1 MRGKTFVSLSK
12 TGYDDES
19 GKFSLSQPFLWREIR
34 AERVAEPL
42 ERPTLNHRPHSIMDS
57 NSSELKITPE
67 KMDFRA
73 YSISW
78 NLTKRCNLNCDHCYL
93 DANFRGGFRTDE
105 LSTDECR
112 RVIDQIAE
120 VNPNAFLILT
130 GGEPLLRPDIY
141 DLIRHAAEKKFMVVL
156 GTNGT
161 LINKINAEKI
171 KAAGAHGVGISID
184 SMDAAKH
191 NTFRGVPFAWERSME
206 AFDVL
211 NEVGVDFLVQ
221 MSVSDMNYREIP
233 DVVAFAEKAGAIAF
247 NLYFLIC
254 TGRGQGNTD
263 ISNAAYEEALKLLYE
278 QQMNY
283 KGRLMINSKCAPQY
297 KRVVYE
303 NDPDSVYTRTYSG
316 GCPAGTHYS
325 RISPE
330 GNLTPCPFIE
340 ETVGNLKTSSF
351 KDLWQNAPLMVQL
364 RNRNQLEGR
373 CGTCE
378 FSAMCSGCRARAF
391 AETGNYMAQ
400 DPSCDYEPGKHGG
413 KEITLKIE
421 DTLGLEVEYHTSWT
435 PEAKQRLERIPSFA
449 RGMVV
454 KGIERFAEERNITVI
469 DEAVV
474 KKSREEMIEKRGA
487 MFPFLKKFINS
498 EK

>member
-1 MRGKTFVSLSK
+1 M
-12 TGYDDES
+12 E
-19 GKFSLSQPFLWREIR
+19 
-34 AERVAEPL
+34 
-42 ERPTLNHRPHSIMDS
+42 
-57 NSSELKITPE
+57 NSSAGLEITPD

-93 DANFRGGFRTDE
+93 DADFRGGFRTDE
-105 LSTDECR
+105 LSTEECF
-112 RVIDQIAE
+112 RVVDQIAE

-141 DLIRHAAEKKFMVVL
+141 EIIRYAAVKKFMVVL

-161 LINKINAEKI
+161 LINHANAKKI
-171 KAAGAHGVGISID
+171 KEAGAHGVGISID
-184 SMDAAKH
+184 SMDPGKH
-191 NTFRGVPFAWERSME
+191 NQFRGVEQAWEKSMD
-206 AFDVL
+206 AFKVM
-211 NEVGVDFLVQ
+211 NEVGIDFLIQ
-221 MSVSDMNYREIP
+221 MSVSDMNYKEIP
-233 DVVAFAEKAGAIAF
+233 DVVAFAEEIGAVAF
-247 NLYFLIC
+247 NLYFLVC

-263 ISNAAYEEALKLLYE
+263 ISNAAYEEALKMLYE
-278 QQMNY
+278 QQMKY

-316 GCPAGTHYS
+316 GCPAATHYS

-330 GNLTPCPFIE
+330 GDLTPCPFIAE
-340 ETVGNLKTSSF
+340 SVGNLKTDTF
-351 KDLWQNAPLMVQL
+351 KNLWETAPLMLEL
-364 RNRNQLEGR
+364 RNRKGLEGK

-391 AETGNYMAQ
+391 AETGNYMAE

-421 DTLGLEVEYHTSWT
+421 DTLGLEVEFHTTWT

-454 KGIERFAEERNITVI
+454 KGIEKFAAERNIKLI

-474 KKSREEMIEKRGA
+474 KKSREEMITKRGA
-487 MFPFLKKFINS
+487 MFPFLKKFINTEQS
-498 EK
+498 

>member
-1 MRGKTFVSLSK
+1 
-12 TGYDDES
+12 
-19 GKFSLSQPFLWREIR
+19 
-34 AERVAEPL
+34 
-42 ERPTLNHRPHSIMDS
+42 MDS
-57 NSSELKITPE
+57 NSSELKINPE

-120 VNPNAFLILT
+120 VNPNAFLIFT

-364 RNRNQLEGR
+364 RNRKQLEGR

-413 KEITLKIE
+413 KEI
-421 DTLGLEVEYHTSWT
+421 GRAHV
-435 PEAKQRLERIPSFA
+435 
-449 RGMVV
+449 
-454 KGIERFAEERNITVI
+454 
-469 DEAVV
+469 
-474 KKSREEMIEKRGA
+474 
-487 MFPFLKKFINS
+487 
-498 EK
+498 

>member
-1 MRGKTFVSLSK
+1 
-12 TGYDDES
+12 
-19 GKFSLSQPFLWREIR
+19 
-34 AERVAEPL
+34 
-42 ERPTLNHRPHSIMDS
+42 MDS

-421 DTLGLEVEYHTSWT
+421 DTLGLEVEYRTRWT

>member
-1 MRGKTFVSLSK
+1 MNDTSAGF
-12 TGYDDES
+12 
-19 GKFSLSQPFLWREIR
+19 EIKP
-34 AERVAEPL
+34 ER
-42 ERPTLNHRPHSIMDS
+42 
-57 NSSELKITPE
+57 
-67 KMDFRA
+67 MDFRA

-93 DANFRGGFRTDE
+93 DAEFRGGLRTDE
-105 LSTDECR
+105 LNTEECF

-141 DLIRHAAEKKFMVVL
+141 EIIRYAADKKFMVVL

-161 LINKINAEKI
+161 LINKVNAEKI

-184 SMDAAKH
+184 SMEAVKH
-191 NTFRGVPFAWERSME
+191 DKFRGVTQAWENSMH

-211 NEVGVDFLVQ
+211 NEVGVDFLIQ
-221 MSVSDMNYREIP
+221 MSVSEMNYQEIP
-233 DVVAFAEKAGAIAF
+233 DVVAFAEKIGAIAF
-247 NLYFLIC
+247 NLYFLVC

-263 ISNAAYEEALKLLYE
+263 ISNAAYEEALKTLYE
-278 QQMNY
+278 EQMKY

-316 GCPAGTHYS
+316 GCPAATHYS

-340 ETVGNLKTSSF
+340 ESVGNLKTSSF
-351 KDLWQNAPLMVQL
+351 KDLWENAPLMRQL
-364 RNRNQLEGR
+364 RDRKNLEGK

-391 AETGNYMAQ
+391 ADTGNYMAP
-400 DPSCDYEPGKHGG
+400 DTSCDYEPGKYGG

-421 DTLGLEVEYHTSWT
+421 DTLGLEVEFQTQWT
-435 PEAKQRLERIPSFA
+435 DEAKGRLERIPSFA
-449 RGMVV
+449 RGMVI
-454 KGIERFAEERNITVI
+454 KGIERFAEERGIQLI
-469 DEAVV
+469 DEEVV
-474 KKSREEMIEKRGA
+474 KKSREEMITKRGA

-498 EK
+498 ENS

>member
-1 MRGKTFVSLSK
+1 MNTMS
-12 TGYDDES
+12 S
-19 GKFSLSQPFLWREIR
+19 GFEIN
-34 AERVAEPL
+34 PQ
-42 ERPTLNHRPHSIMDS
+42 
-57 NSSELKITPE
+57 

-93 DANFRGGFRTDE
+93 DADFRGGFRTDE
-105 LSTDECR
+105 LNTEECF
-112 RVIDQIAE
+112 RVVDQIAE

-141 DLIRHAAEKKFMVVL
+141 EIIRYAADKKFMVVL

-161 LINKINAEKI
+161 LINRANAVKI
-171 KAAGAHGVGISID
+171 KDAGAHGVGISID
-184 SMDAAKH
+184 SMDPAKH
-191 NTFRGVPFAWERSME
+191 NRFRGVERAWEHSME
-206 AFDVL
+206 AFKVL
-211 NEVGVDFLVQ
+211 NEVGIDFLIQ
-221 MSVSDMNYREIP
+221 MSVSDMNYKEIP
-233 DVVAFAEKAGAIAF
+233 EVVAFAEKVGAMAF
-247 NLYFLIC
+247 NLYFLVC

-263 ISNAAYEEALKLLYE
+263 ISNEAYEEALKTLYRL
-278 QQMNY
+278 QMEY

-303 NDPDSVYTRTYSG
+303 NDPDSVYTRTYAG
-316 GCPAGTHYS
+316 GCPAATHYS
-325 RISPE
+325 RITPE
-330 GNLTPCPFIE
+330 GNLTPCPFIDE
-340 ETVGNLKTSSF
+340 AVGSLKTASF
-351 KDLWQNAPLMVQL
+351 KELWETAPLMQSL
-364 RNRNQLEGR
+364 RDRKKLEGK

-391 AETGNYMAQ
+391 AETGNYMAE

-413 KEITLKIE
+413 KEITLKVE
-421 DTLGLEVEYHTSWT
+421 DTLGLEVEYRTRWT
-435 PEAKQRLERIPSFA
+435 PEAKQRLDRIPSFA

-454 KGIERFAEERNITVI
+454 KGIERFAEERGIALI

-498 EK
+498 EKS

>member
-1 MRGKTFVSLSK
+1 MEISRTEPAVKTE
-12 TGYDDES
+12 T
-19 GKFSLSQPFLWREIR
+19 
-34 AERVAEPL
+34 
-42 ERPTLNHRPHSIMDS
+42 
-57 NSSELKITPE
+57 
-67 KMDFRA
+67 MDFRA

-78 NLTKRCNLNCDHCYL
+78 NLTKRCNLNCAHCYL
-93 DANFRGGFRTDE
+93 DADFRGGLRSDE
-105 LSTDECR
+105 LSTPECF

-141 DLIRHAAEKKFMVVL
+141 EIIRYAADKKFMVVL

-161 LINKINAEKI
+161 LINHATAKKI
-171 KAAGAHGVGISID
+171 KAAGTHGVGISID
-184 SMDAAKH
+184 SMEPARH
-191 NTFRGVPFAWERSME
+191 NTFRGVDKAWENSMK
-206 AFDVL
+206 AFDIL
-211 NEVGVDFLVQ
+211 NETGVDFLLQ

-233 DVVAFAEKAGAIAF
+233 EVVAFAEKVGAIAF
-247 NLYFLIC
+247 NLYFLVC

-263 ISNAAYEEALKLLYE
+263 ISNEAYEEALKTLYRL
-278 QQMNY
+278 QMEY

-330 GNLTPCPFIE
+330 GNLTPCPFIAE
-340 ETVGNLKTSSF
+340 SVGSLKTSTF
-351 KDLWQNAPLMVQL
+351 KELWTEAPLMREL
-364 RNRNQLEGR
+364 RDRKKLEGK

-378 FSAMCSGCRARAF
+378 FSSMCSGCRARAF
-391 AETGNYMAQ
+391 AETGNYMAE
-400 DPSCDYEPGKHGG
+400 DPSCDYEPGKYGN

-421 DTLGLEVEYHTSWT
+421 DTLGLEVEFKTSWT

-454 KGIERFAEERNITVI
+454 KGIESFAEKHGFSVI
-469 DEAVV
+469 DQAVV
-474 KKSREEMIEKRGA
+474 KRSREEMITKRGA
-487 MFPFLKKFINS
+487 MFPFLKKFINR
-498 EK
+498 ED

>member
-1 MRGKTFVSLSK
+1 MEVQNININ
-12 TGYDDES
+12 
-19 GKFSLSQPFLWREIR
+19 SQ
-34 AERVAEPL
+34 L
-42 ERPTLNHRPHSIMDS
+42 E
-57 NSSELKITPE
+57 KV
-67 KMDFRA
+67 DFRA

-93 DANFRGGFRTDE
+93 DADFRGGFRTDE
-105 LSTDECR
+105 LNTEECF

-141 DLIRHAAEKKFMVVL
+141 DIIRYAADKKFMVVL

-161 LINKINAEKI
+161 LISNPEVAKKI

-184 SMDAAKH
+184 SMDPAKH
-191 NTFRGVPFAWERSME
+191 NKFRGVTKAWENSMQ
-206 AFDVL
+206 AFEVL
-211 NEVGVDFLVQ
+211 NEVGIDFLIQ
-221 MSVSDMNYREIP
+221 MSVSEMNYKEIP
-233 DVVAFAEKAGAIAF
+233 EVVAFAEKIGAVAF
-247 NLYFLIC
+247 NLYFLVC

-263 ISNAAYEEALKLLYE
+263 ISNEAYEEALKTLYDL
-278 QQMNY
+278 QMEY

-316 GCPAGTHYS
+316 GCPAATHYS

-330 GNLTPCPFIE
+330 GNLTPCPFIAE
-340 ETVGNLKTSSF
+340 SVGSLKTSTF
-351 KDLWQNAPLMVQL
+351 KDLWFNAPLMKDL
-364 RNRNQLEGR
+364 RERKNLEGR

-378 FSAMCSGCRARAF
+378 FSSMCSGCRARAF
-391 AETGNYMAQ
+391 AETGNYMAE
-400 DPSCDYEPGKHGG
+400 DPSCDYEPGKYDF
-413 KEITLKIE
+413 KDFKLKTE
-421 DTLGLEVEYHTSWT
+421 DTLGLEVEYTTPWT
-435 PEAKQRLERIPSFA
+435 DEAQKRLEKIPSFA

-454 KGIERFAEERNITVI
+454 KGVEKFALERGYTVV

-474 KKSREEMIEKRGA
+474 KQSRDEMITKRGA
-487 MFPFLKKFINS
+487 MFPFLKKFINR
-498 EK
+498 EE

>member
-1 MRGKTFVSLSK
+1 MTIQTSEF
-12 TGYDDES
+12 
-19 GKFSLSQPFLWREIR
+19 
-34 AERVAEPL
+34 EP
-42 ERPTLNHRPHSIMDS
+42 
-57 NSSELKITPE
+57 KPE

-93 DANFRGGFRTDE
+93 DADFRGGFRTDE
-105 LSTDECR
+105 LNTEECF

-120 VNPNAFLILT
+120 VNTNAFLILT

-141 DLIRHAAEKKFMVVL
+141 QIIRYAADKKFMVVL

-161 LINKINAEKI
+161 MINRVNAEKI

-191 NTFRGVPFAWERSME
+191 NKFRGVTQAWENSME
-206 AFDVL
+206 AFNVL
-211 NEVGVDFLVQ
+211 NEVGVDFLIQ
-221 MSVSDMNYREIP
+221 MSVSDMNYKEIP
-233 DVVAFAEKAGAIAF
+233 EVVAFAEKIGAVAF
-247 NLYFLIC
+247 NLYFLVC

-263 ISNAAYEEALKLLYE
+263 ISNAAYEEALKTLYE
-278 QQMNY
+278 QQMKY

-316 GCPAGTHYS
+316 GCPAATHYS

-340 ETVGNLKTSSF
+340 ESVGNLKTNSF
-351 KDLWQNAPLMVQL
+351 KDLWDNAPLMVEL
-364 RNRNQLEGR
+364 RNRKGLEGK
-373 CGTCE
+373 CGSCE

-391 AETGNYMAQ
+391 AETGNYMAE
-400 DPSCDYEPGKHGG
+400 DPSCDYEPGKYGF
-413 KEITLKIE
+413 KEITLKVE
-421 DTLGLEVEYHTSWT
+421 DTLGLEVEYNIQWT
-435 PEAKQRLERIPSFA
+435 PEAKERLDRIPSFA

-454 KGIERFAEERNITVI
+454 KGIEKFAEERNIRLI

-474 KKSREEMIEKRGA
+474 KKSREEMITKRGA

-498 EK
+498 ENA

>member
-1 MRGKTFVSLSK
+1 M
-12 TGYDDES
+12 E
-19 GKFSLSQPFLWREIR
+19 R
-34 AERVAEPL
+34 ADGPL
-42 ERPTLNHRPHSIMDS
+42 ARPTLNHRHHSIMDS
-57 NSSELKITPE
+57 NSSELKINPE

-161 LINKINAEKI
+161 LINKNNAEKI
-171 KAAGAHGVGISID
+171 KTAGAHGVGISID
-184 SMDAAKH
+184 SMDASKH

>member
-1 MRGKTFVSLSK
+1 MESSSTGLEVSPS
-12 TGYDDES
+12 
-19 GKFSLSQPFLWREIR
+19 
-34 AERVAEPL
+34 
-42 ERPTLNHRPHSIMDS
+42 
-57 NSSELKITPE
+57 

-93 DANFRGGFRTDE
+93 DAEFRGGLRTDE
-105 LSTDECR
+105 LNTEECFK
-112 RVIDQIAE
+112 VIDQIAE

-141 DLIRHAAEKKFMVVL
+141 QIIRYAADKKFMVVL

-161 LINKINAEKI
+161 LINRANALKI
-171 KAAGAHGVGISID
+171 KEAGAHGVGISID
-184 SMDAAKH
+184 SMDSGKH
-191 NTFRGVPFAWERSME
+191 DQFRGVQNAWDQSME
-206 AFDVL
+206 AFNVM
-211 NEVGVDFLVQ
+211 NEVGIDFLIQ
-221 MSVSDMNYREIP
+221 MSVSEMNYKEIP
-233 DVVAFAEKAGAIAF
+233 DVVEFAEKIGAVAF
-247 NLYFLIC
+247 NLYFLVC

-263 ISNAAYEEALKLLYE
+263 ISNKAYEEALKMLYE
-278 QQMNY
+278 QQMKY

-316 GCPAGTHYS
+316 GCPAATHYS

-330 GNLTPCPFIE
+330 GNLTPCPFIAE
-340 ETVGNLKTSSF
+340 SVGSLKTSTF
-351 KDLWQNAPLMVQL
+351 KDLWENAPLMVEL
-364 RNRNQLEGR
+364 RNRKGLEGK

-391 AETGNYMAQ
+391 AETGNYMAT
-400 DPSCDYEPGKHGG
+400 DPSCDYEPGAHGG

-421 DTLGLEVEYHTSWT
+421 DTLGLEVEFHVQWTS
-435 PEAKQRLERIPSFA
+435 EAKDRLDRIPSFA

-454 KGIERFAEERNITVI
+454 KGIEKFAEERGIALI
-469 DEAVV
+469 DEEVV
-474 KKSREEMIEKRGA
+474 KKSREEMITKRGA

-498 EK
+498 DSA

>member
-1 MRGKTFVSLSK
+1 METK
-12 TGYDDES
+12 
-19 GKFSLSQPFLWREIR
+19 
-34 AERVAEPL
+34 
-42 ERPTLNHRPHSIMDS
+42 PTLEFS
-57 NSSELKITPE
+57 PE

-93 DANFRGGFRTDE
+93 DADFRGGLKNDE
-105 LSTDECR
+105 LSTEECFK
-112 RVIDQIAE
+112 VIDQIAE

-141 DLIRHAAEKKFMVVL
+141 EIIRYAADRKFMVVL

-161 LINKINAEKI
+161 MINRINAERI
-171 KAAGAHGVGISID
+171 KSAGAHGVGISID
-184 SMDAAKH
+184 SMNPDKH
-191 NTFRGVPFAWERSME
+191 NKFRGVDKAWELSMD
-206 AFDVL
+206 AFDIL

-221 MSVSDMNYREIP
+221 MSVSDMNYKEIP
-233 DVVAFAEKAGAIAF
+233 EVVEFTEKIGAIAF
-247 NLYFLIC
+247 NLYFLVC

-263 ISNAAYEEALKLLYE
+263 ISNAAYEEALQMLYE
-278 QQMNY
+278 QQMKY
-283 KGRLMINSKCAPQY
+283 KGKLMINSKCAPQY

-316 GCPAGTHYS
+316 GCPAATHYS

-340 ETVGNLKTSSF
+340 DSVGNLKSRSF
-351 KDLWQNAPLMVQL
+351 KDLWENAPLMIQL
-364 RNRNQLEGR
+364 RDRKQLDGK

-391 AETGNYMAQ
+391 AETGNYMDPA
-400 DPSCDYEPGKHGG
+400 PSCDYEPGKHGG
-413 KEITLKIE
+413 KAITLKVE
-421 DTLGLEVEYHTSWT
+421 DTLGLEVEFQTQWT
-435 PEAKQRLERIPSFA
+435 PNAKERLERIPSFA

-454 KGIERFAEERNITVI
+454 KGIEKFAAERGIRLI

-474 KKSREEMIEKRGA
+474 KQSREEMIEKRGA

-498 EK
+498 EQ

>member
-1 MRGKTFVSLSK
+1 
-12 TGYDDES
+12 
-19 GKFSLSQPFLWREIR
+19 
-34 AERVAEPL
+34 
-42 ERPTLNHRPHSIMDS
+42 MDS

-161 LINKINAEKI
+161 LINKNNAEKI
-171 KAAGAHGVGISID
+171 KTAGAHGVGISID
-184 SMDAAKH
+184 SMDASKH

>member
-1 MRGKTFVSLSK
+1 MENTSAGF
-12 TGYDDES
+12 E
-19 GKFSLSQPFLWREIR
+19 
-34 AERVAEPL
+34 
-42 ERPTLNHRPHSIMDS
+42 
-57 NSSELKITPE
+57 ITPE
-67 KMDFRA
+67 RMDFRA

-93 DANFRGGFRTDE
+93 DAAFRGGLMTDE
-105 LSTDECR
+105 LNTEQCF

-141 DLIRHAAEKKFMVVL
+141 DIIRYAAGKKFMVVL

-161 LINKINAEKI
+161 LINKANAEKI

-184 SMDAAKH
+184 SMDPGKH
-191 NTFRGVPFAWERSME
+191 NTFRGVERAWENSMH

-211 NEVGVDFLVQ
+211 NEVGVDFLIQ
-221 MSVSDMNYREIP
+221 MSVSDMNYQEIP
-233 DVVAFAEKAGAIAF
+233 EVVAFAEKIGAVAF
-247 NLYFLIC
+247 NLYFLVC

-263 ISNAAYEEALKLLYE
+263 ISNAAYEEALKTLYD
-278 QQMNY
+278 QQMKY

-316 GCPAGTHYS
+316 GCPAATHYS

-340 ETVGNLKTSSF
+340 ESVGSLKERTF
-351 KDLWQNAPLMVQL
+351 KDLWENAPLMKQL
-364 RNRNQLEGR
+364 RDRKNLEGK

-391 AETGNYMAQ
+391 AETGNYMAP
-400 DPSCDYEPGKHGG
+400 DTSCDYEPGQHGG

-421 DTLGLEVEYHTSWT
+421 DTLGLEVEYRTKWT
-435 PEAKQRLERIPSFA
+435 EEARRRLDRIPSFA

-454 KGIERFAEERNITVI
+454 KGIERYAEERGILII
-469 DEAVV
+469 DEEVV
-474 KKSREEMIEKRGA
+474 KKSREEMITKRGA

-498 EK
+498 ENS

>member
-1 MRGKTFVSLSK
+1 
-12 TGYDDES
+12 
-19 GKFSLSQPFLWREIR
+19 
-34 AERVAEPL
+34 
-42 ERPTLNHRPHSIMDS
+42 
-57 NSSELKITPE
+57 
-67 KMDFRA
+67 MDFRA

-105 LSTDECR
+105 LSTDECK

-141 DLIRHAAEKKFMVVL
+141 ELIHYAADKKFMVVL

-161 LINKINAEKI
+161 LINKANAEKI
-171 KAAGAHGVGISID
+171 KEAGAHGIGISID
-184 SMDAAKH
+184 SMEATKH
-191 NTFRGVPFAWERSME
+191 NKFRGVPEAWERSME
-206 AFDVL
+206 AFEVL
-211 NEVGVDFLVQ
+211 NEVGVDFLIQ
-221 MSVSDMNYREIP
+221 MSVSDMNYKEIP
-233 DVVAFAEKAGAIAF
+233 DVVAFSEKVGAIAF
-247 NLYFLIC
+247 NLYFLVC

-263 ISNAAYEEALKLLYE
+263 ISNEAYEEALKLLYE
-278 QQMNY
+278 QQMKY

-330 GNLTPCPFIE
+330 GNMTPCPFIE
-340 ETVGNLKTSSF
+340 ESIGNLKTSSF
-351 KDLWQNAPLMVQL
+351 KDLWHNAPLMVQL
-364 RNRNQLEGR
+364 RDRKQLEGR

-391 AETGNYMAQ
+391 SETGNYMSQ
-400 DPSCDYEPGKHGG
+400 DPSCDYEPGQHGG

-421 DTLGLEVEYHTSWT
+421 DTLGLEVEFHTTWT
-435 PEAKQRLERIPSFA
+435 LEAQKRLERIPSFA

-454 KGIERFAEERNITVI
+454 KGIEKFAEERNITLI
-469 DEAVV
+469 DENVV

-498 EK
+498 ENS

>member
-1 MRGKTFVSLSK
+1 M
-12 TGYDDES
+12 
-19 GKFSLSQPFLWREIR
+19 EITSD
-34 AERVAEPL
+34 AFE
-42 ERPTLNHRPHSIMDS
+42 
-57 NSSELKITPE
+57 ITPE

-93 DANFRGGFRTDE
+93 DADFRGGFRTDE
-105 LSTDECR
+105 LDTIQCKK
-112 RVIDQIAE
+112 VIDQIAE

-141 DLIRHAAEKKFMVVL
+141 ELIRYAADKKFMVVL

-161 LINKINAEKI
+161 LINEANAKKI

-184 SMDAAKH
+184 SMDATKH
-191 NTFRGVPFAWERSME
+191 NKFRGVTGAWEHSME
-206 AFDVL
+206 AFNVL
-211 NEVGVDFLVQ
+211 NKVGVDFLIQ

-233 DVVAFAEKAGAIAF
+233 DVVAFTEKIGAIAF
-247 NLYFLIC
+247 NLYFLVC

-263 ISNAAYEEALKLLYE
+263 ISNQAYEEALKMLYE
-278 QQMNY
+278 QQMKY

-330 GNLTPCPFIE
+330 GNMTPCPFIE
-340 ETVGNLKTSSF
+340 ESIGNLKTSSF
-351 KDLWQNAPLMVQL
+351 KELWDNAPLMVQL
-364 RNRNQLEGR
+364 RDRKKLEGK

-378 FSAMCSGCRARAF
+378 FSSMCSGCRARAF
-391 AETGNYMAQ
+391 AETGNYMAE

-421 DTLGLEVEYHTSWT
+421 DTLGLEVEFHTQWT
-435 PEAKQRLERIPSFA
+435 PEAQKRLERIPSFA

-454 KGIERFAEERNITVI
+454 KGIERFAEERNITLI
-469 DEAVV
+469 DEDVV

>member
-1 MRGKTFVSLSK
+1 
-12 TGYDDES
+12 
-19 GKFSLSQPFLWREIR
+19 
-34 AERVAEPL
+34 
-42 ERPTLNHRPHSIMDS
+42 MDS

-454 KGIERFAEERNITVI
+454 KGIERFAEERNITII

>member
-1 MRGKTFVSLSK
+1 MEAPKLDK
-12 TGYDDES
+12 
-19 GKFSLSQPFLWREIR
+19 
-34 AERVAEPL
+34 EPG
-42 ERPTLNHRPHSIMDS
+42 
-57 NSSELKITPE
+57 

-93 DANFRGGFRTDE
+93 DATFRGGLRTDE
-105 LSTDECR
+105 LSTEDCF

-120 VNPNAFLILT
+120 VNPNVFLILT

-141 DLIRHAAEKKFMVVL
+141 DIIRYASDKKFMVVL

-161 LINKINAEKI
+161 LINHANAEKI
-171 KAAGAHGVGISID
+171 KMAGAHGVGISID
-184 SMDAAKH
+184 SMDSAKH
-191 NTFRGVPFAWERSME
+191 DKFRGVSRAWENSTK
-206 AFDVL
+206 AFEIL
-211 NEVGVDFLVQ
+211 KEVGIDFLIQ
-221 MSVSDMNYREIP
+221 MSVAEWNYKEIP
-233 DVVAFAEKAGAIAF
+233 NVVAFSEKVGAIAF
-247 NLYFLIC
+247 NLYFLVC

-263 ISNAAYEEALKLLYE
+263 ISNEAYEEALETLYRL
-278 QQMNY
+278 QMEY

-316 GCPAGTHYS
+316 GCPAATHYS
-325 RISPE
+325 RITPE

-340 ETVGNLKTSSF
+340 KPVGNLKTSSF
-351 KDLWQNAPLMVQL
+351 KDLWFNAPLMREL
-364 RNRNQLEGR
+364 RDRKNLEGR

-391 AETGNYMAQ
+391 AETGSYMAE
-400 DPSCDYEPGKHGG
+400 DPSCDYQPGKHGN
-413 KEITLKIE
+413 KPITLKIE
-421 DTLGLEVEYHTSWT
+421 DTLGIEVEHRIPWT
-435 PEAKQRLERIPSFA
+435 PEALKRLERIPSFA

-454 KGIERFAEERNITVI
+454 KGVEKFAEERGYTFV
-469 DEAVV
+469 DETLM
-474 KKSREEMIEKRGA
+474 KQSREEMITKRGA

-498 EK
+498 ET

>member
-1 MRGKTFVSLSK
+1 MGTTSD
-12 TGYDDES
+12 T
-19 GKFSLSQPFLWREIR
+19 
-34 AERVAEPL
+34 
-42 ERPTLNHRPHSIMDS
+42 
-57 NSSELKITPE
+57 LKITPK

-93 DANFRGGFRTDE
+93 DADFRGGFRTDE
-105 LSTDECR
+105 LNTDQCK

-141 DLIRHAAEKKFMVVL
+141 ELIRYAADKKFMVVL

-161 LINKINAEKI
+161 LINKANAEKI
-171 KAAGAHGVGISID
+171 KEAGAHGVGISID
-184 SMDAAKH
+184 SMDAVKH
-191 NTFRGVPFAWERSME
+191 NQFRGVSGAWEHSME
-206 AFDVL
+206 AFNVL
-211 NEVGVDFLVQ
+211 SEVGVDFLIQ
-221 MSVSDMNYREIP
+221 MSVSDMNYKEIP
-233 DVVAFAEKAGAIAF
+233 DVVAFTEKIGAIAF
-247 NLYFLIC
+247 NLYFLVC

-263 ISNAAYEEALKLLYE
+263 ISNEAYEEALKMLYE
-278 QQMNY
+278 QQMKY

-330 GNLTPCPFIE
+330 GNMTPCPFIE
-340 ETVGNLKTSSF
+340 ESIGSLKTSSF
-351 KDLWQNAPLMVQL
+351 KELWDNAPLMVQL
-364 RNRNQLEGR
+364 RDRKQLEGK

-378 FSAMCSGCRARAF
+378 FSSMCSGCRARAF
-391 AETGNYMAQ
+391 AETGNYMSE

-421 DTLGLEVEYHTSWT
+421 DTLGLEVEFHAQWT
-435 PEAKQRLERIPSFA
+435 PEAQQRLERIPSFA
-449 RGMVV
+449 RGMVI
-454 KGIERFAEERNITVI
+454 KGIERFAEERNITLI

>member
-1 MRGKTFVSLSK
+1 M
-12 TGYDDES
+12 
-19 GKFSLSQPFLWREIR
+19 EIE
-34 AERVAEPL
+34 A
-42 ERPTLNHRPHSIMDS
+42 
-57 NSSELKITPE
+57 PE
-67 KMDFRA
+67 QTAMPGANPFRA

-78 NLTKRCNLNCDHCYL
+78 NITKRCNLNCEHCYL
-93 DANFRGGFRTDE
+93 DADFRGGFRVDE
-105 LSTDECR
+105 LTTEECF

-141 DLIRHAAEKKFMVVL
+141 EITRYAADKKFMVVL

-161 LINKINAEKI
+161 MINRENAQKI
-171 KAAGAHGVGISID
+171 KDAGAHGVGISID
-184 SMDAAKH
+184 SMEASKH
-191 NTFRGVPFAWERSME
+191 DQFRGMSTAWEKSME
-206 AFDVL
+206 AFNIL
-211 NEVGVDFLVQ
+211 NEVGVDFLIQ
-221 MSVSDMNYREIP
+221 MSVSDMNYKEIP
-233 DVVAFAEKAGAIAF
+233 DVIEFSEKIGAVAF
-247 NLYFLIC
+247 NLYFLVC

-263 ISNAAYEEALKLLYE
+263 ISNEAYEEALKILYD
-278 QQMNY
+278 QQMKY

-303 NDPDSVYTRTYSG
+303 NDPESVYQRTYSG

-330 GNLTPCPFIE
+330 GDLTPCPFIAE
-340 ETVGNLKTSSF
+340 SVGNLKTDTF
-351 KDLWQNAPLMVQL
+351 KELWYNAPLMQQL
-364 RNRNQLEGR
+364 RDRTQLKDR

-400 DPSCDYEPGKHGG
+400 DPSCDYEPGQNGG
-413 KEITLKIE
+413 KAIELKVE
-421 DTLGLEVEYHTSWT
+421 DTLGLEVEYRQKWT
-435 PEAKQRLERIPSFA
+435 EEAKQRLERIPSFA

-454 KGIERFAEERNITVI
+454 QGIEKFATERGVALI
-469 DEAVV
+469 DEQVV
-474 KKSREEMIEKRGA
+474 QKSREEMITKRGA

-498 EK
+498 ER

>member
-1 MRGKTFVSLSK
+1 MET
-12 TGYDDES
+12 T
-19 GKFSLSQPFLWREIR
+19 
-34 AERVAEPL
+34 
-42 ERPTLNHRPHSIMDS
+42 PTLEIS
-57 NSSELKITPE
+57 PE

-78 NLTKRCNLNCDHCYL
+78 NLTKRCNLNCSHCYL
-93 DANFRGGFRTDE
+93 DADFRGGLKTDE
-105 LSTDECR
+105 LNTEECF

-141 DLIRHAAEKKFMVVL
+141 EIIRYAADRKFMVVL

-161 LINKINAEKI
+161 MINRVNAEKI

-184 SMDAAKH
+184 SMNPDKH
-191 NTFRGVPFAWERSME
+191 NKFRGVDKAWELSMD
-206 AFDVL
+206 AFDIL
-211 NEVGVDFLVQ
+211 KEVGVDFLVQ
-221 MSVSDMNYREIP
+221 MSVSDMNYKEIP
-233 DVVAFAEKAGAIAF
+233 EVVEFTEKIGAIAF
-247 NLYFLIC
+247 NLYFLVC

-263 ISNAAYEEALKLLYE
+263 ISNAAYEEALKKLYE
-278 QQMNY
+278 QQMKY
-283 KGRLMINSKCAPQY
+283 KGRLMINSICAPQY

-303 NDPDSVYTRTYSG
+303 NDPESVYTRTYSG
-316 GCPAGTHYS
+316 GCPAATHYS

-340 ETVGNLKTSSF
+340 ESVGNLKTRTF
-351 KDLWQNAPLMVQL
+351 KDLWENAPLMKQL
-364 RNRNQLEGR
+364 RDRKGLEGK

-391 AETGNYMAQ
+391 AETGNYMAP
-400 DPSCDYEPGKHGG
+400 DPSCDYEPGKYGG
-413 KEITLKIE
+413 KAITLKIE
-421 DTLGLEVEYHTSWT
+421 DTLGLEVEFHTRWT

-454 KGIERFAEERNITVI
+454 KGIEKFAAERDIRLI

-498 EK
+498 EKT

>member
-1 MRGKTFVSLSK
+1 MT
-12 TGYDDES
+12 
-19 GKFSLSQPFLWREIR
+19 
-34 AERVAEPL
+34 
-42 ERPTLNHRPHSIMDS
+42 DS
-57 NSSELKITPE
+57 TTDLQSPQA

-93 DANFRGGFRTDE
+93 DADFRGGFRTDE
-105 LSTDECR
+105 LNTEECF
-112 RVIDQIAE
+112 RVVDQIAE

-141 DLIRHAAEKKFMVVL
+141 EIIRYAADKKFMVVL

-161 LINKINAEKI
+161 LINHANAKKI
-171 KAAGAHGVGISID
+171 KEAGAHGVGISID
-184 SMDAAKH
+184 SMDAIKH
-191 NTFRGVPFAWERSME
+191 NKFRGVDQAWENSTK
-206 AFDVL
+206 AFDIL
-211 NEVGVDFLVQ
+211 NEVGVDFLIQ
-221 MSVSDMNYREIP
+221 MSVSDMNYKEIP
-233 DVVAFAEKAGAIAF
+233 EVVAYAESIGAIAF
-247 NLYFLIC
+247 NLYFLVC

-263 ISNAAYEEALKLLYE
+263 ISNAAYEEALKTLYDL
-278 QQMNY
+278 QMEY
-283 KGRLMINSKCAPQY
+283 RGRLMINSKCAPQY

-316 GCPAGTHYS
+316 GCPAATHYS
-325 RISPE
+325 RITPE

-340 ETVGNLKTSSF
+340 EPVGNLKNSSF
-351 KDLWQNAPLMVQL
+351 KDLWNNSPRMLEL
-364 RNRNQLEGR
+364 RDRKNLEGK

-391 AETGNYMAQ
+391 AETGNYMAE
-400 DPSCDYEPGKHGG
+400 DPSCDYEPGKYGN
-413 KEITLKIE
+413 KEITLKVE
-421 DTLGLEVEYHTSWT
+421 DTLGLEVEYHVQWT

-454 KGIERFAEERNITVI
+454 KGIERFAEERNIALI

-498 EK
+498 EKE

>member
-1 MRGKTFVSLSK
+1 METSS
-12 TGYDDES
+12 TG
-19 GKFSLSQPFLWREIR
+19 LEIS
-34 AERVAEPL
+34 P
-42 ERPTLNHRPHSIMDS
+42 N
-57 NSSELKITPE
+57 

-93 DANFRGGFRTDE
+93 DAEFRGGLRTDE
-105 LSTDECR
+105 LNTEECF

-141 DLIRHAAEKKFMVVL
+141 EIIRYAADRKFMVVL

-161 LINKINAEKI
+161 LINRANALKI
-171 KAAGAHGVGISID
+171 KEAGAHGVGISID
-184 SMDAAKH
+184 SMDPGKH
-191 NTFRGVPFAWERSME
+191 DKFRGVQNAWDQSME
-206 AFDVL
+206 AFNVM
-211 NEVGVDFLVQ
+211 NEVGIDFLIQ
-221 MSVSDMNYREIP
+221 MSVSDMNYKEIP
-233 DVVAFAEKAGAIAF
+233 DVVAFAEKIGAIAF
-247 NLYFLIC
+247 NLYFLVC

-263 ISNAAYEEALKLLYE
+263 ISNAAYEEALKMLYE
-278 QQMNY
+278 QQMKY
-283 KGRLMINSKCAPQY
+283 KGKLMINSKCAPQY

-316 GCPAGTHYS
+316 GCPAATHYS

-340 ETVGNLKTSSF
+340 ESVGSLKTNTF
-351 KDLWQNAPLMVQL
+351 KDLWDNAPLMKEL
-364 RNRNQLEGR
+364 RNRKNLEGK
-373 CGTCE
+373 CGACE

-391 AETGNYMAQ
+391 AETGNYMAT
-400 DPSCDYEPGKHGG
+400 DPSCDYEPGAHGG
-413 KEITLKIE
+413 KEITLKVE
-421 DTLGLEVEYHTSWT
+421 DTLGLEVEFHVQWT
-435 PEAKQRLERIPSFA
+435 PEAKGRLDRIPSFA

-454 KGIERFAEERNITVI
+454 KGIEKFAEERGIALI

-474 KKSREEMIEKRGA
+474 KKSREEMITKRGA

-498 EK
+498 EQE